1 MTLHAPVQQAGVV
14 HHHWLRDIL
23 IIGVVAVLTI
33 GAVWALSGLQPFS
46 TAVTVTEAQSLIEF
60 RAAERGAA
68 AGMATSEQDSLIDY
82 RADERTV
89 P

>member
-1 MTLHAPVQQAGVV
+1 MTLHTPVQTAGVV

-33 GAVWALSGLQPFS
+33 GAVWALSGLSPF
-46 TAVTVTEAQSLIEF
+46 TTTVTTTEAQSLIEF
-60 RAAERGAA
+60 RAAERDASM
-68 AGMATSEQDSLIDY
+68 GMATGEQDSLIEY
-82 RADERTV
+82 RAGERTL

>member
-1 MTLHAPVQQAGVV
+1 MTLHAPVQQAGAV

-33 GAVWALSGLQPFS
+33 GAVWALSGLQPF
-46 TAVTVTEAQSLIEF
+46 TTTVTMTEAQSLIEF
-60 RAAERGAA
+60 RAAERDAA
-68 AGMATSEQDSLIDY
+68 AGIATSEQDSLIQY
-82 RADERTV
+82 RADERSL